1 MLTSSVTAPEN
12 DSKSSLSSNELS
24 SNETSMITM
33 TGAVVPTLALAVPL
47 SAVMSFQQP
56 EREIRRPEN
65 LPEPVGQEMRV
76 EAQDLDEVLADADV
90 VLLDVR
96 EPWELEEYGTRAGYI
111 NIPLG
116 ELESR
121 LDALPQDKTILTA

>member
-1 MLTSSVTAPEN
+1 MTGILAMAGAALLMLAGGALPSSVVIA
-12 DSKSSLSSNELS
+12 
-24 SNETSMITM
+24 
-33 TGAVVPTLALAVPL
+33 
-47 SAVMSFQQP
+47 QQP
-56 EREIRRPEN
+56 EREIRMPEN
-65 LPEPVGQEMRV
+65 LPAPVGQEMRV
-76 EAQDLDEVLADADV
+76 EAEGLDEALADTNV

-121 LDALPQDKTILTA
+121 LDELPQDKTILTA

>member
-1 MLTSSVTAPEN
+1 MTSIIA
-12 DSKSSLSSNELS
+12 K
-24 SNETSMITM
+24 ITM
-33 TGAVVPTLALAVPL
+33 AGAAVPILALVALPSTL
-47 SAVMSFQQP
+47 MSFQQP

-76 EAQDLDEVLADADV
+76 EAHDLDNVLAEADV

-121 LDALPQDKTILTA
+121 LDELPRDKTILTA

>member
-1 MLTSSVTAPEN
+1 MSIWVRHDLTAIIVVVGALVPMSAFVAPLNIVVTA
-12 DSKSSLSSNELS
+12 
-24 SNETSMITM
+24 
-33 TGAVVPTLALAVPL
+33 
-47 SAVMSFQQP
+47 QQP
-56 EREIRRPEN
+56 EREIRRAEN

-76 EAQDLDEVLADADV
+76 EAEDLDAVLADANV

-121 LDALPQDKTILTA
+121 LDELPKDKTILTA